1 MYQCPNC
8 GGGLRFDILS
18 QQMKCDFCQTL
29 ADPLAFSSFKGAQE
43 DTEFEVT
50 KFLCNQCGAEI
61 ISQDNTAAAFCS
73 FCGASTLLMSRLSR
87 EKKPDAIIP
96 FKRTKEDCISA
107 YLQKMKHSF
116 FAPNELK
123 DAKCVN
129 SFRGIYMP
137 YWVYDVSHKGGFRFH
152 GVKTSRQGSYDITRH
167 FDLTA
172 NIDADYQGV
181 THDAAKEF
189 SDDISES
196 LAPYNIREM
205 QHFNA
210 AYLSGFYADTYD
222 VSSRIY
228 DEDVLKLT
236 EDLSYDEAKK
246 NPAFRGYTIKR
257 PGGTSHNLFNTTM
270 EYPHYA
276 MLPVWFMS
284 YRKGDRVAYVTINGQ
299 TGKISAD
306 VPVDY
311 KKYTIGSLL
320 LAIPIFLL
328 LNFAISIKAKS
339 AMVASMIIAL
349 ITFFI
354 SISETKKI
362 IKKDSGVDD
371 KGLVAAQPHLKRQNN
386 RISITQIFKKR
397 WAEKKG
403 FLGIT
408 LDLCTALISLLL
420 LIFNPVSD
428 YFYYGGAVLSIIAVF
443 LTIVD
448 IMRDYNI
455 LATRKLPQF
464 NREGGDDGVR

>member
-8 GGGLRFDILS
+8 GGGLRFDIAS
-18 QQMKCDFCQTL
+18 QMMKCDYCQTM
-29 ADPLAFSSFKGAQE
+29 AEPSAFSSFKGAQE

-73 FCGASTLLMSRLSR
+73 FCGASTLLISRLSH

-116 FAPNELK
+116 FAPDELK
-123 DAKCVN
+123 DAKCIN

-137 YWVYDVSHKGGFRFH
+137 YWVYDVSHKGGFKLQ
-152 GVKTSRQGSYDITRH
+152 GKKVSREGSYDITKYY
-167 FDLTA
+167 DLTA
-172 NIDADYQGV
+172 EIDADYQGV
-181 THDAAKEF
+181 THDAAREF
-189 SDDISES
+189 SDDISEC

-205 QHFNA
+205 KHFNA

-222 VSSRIY
+222 VNSRIY

-236 EDLSYDEAKK
+236 QNLSMDVATKHPVFKQYGVTAS
-246 NPAFRGYTIKR
+246 NSIKR
-257 PGGTSHNLFNTTM
+257 NPFNTTM

-284 YRKGDRVAYVTINGQ
+284 YRKGDRVAYVSINGQ

-306 VPVDY
+306 IPVDY

-320 LAIPIFLL
+320 LALPIFLF
-328 LNFAISIKAKS
+328 LNFAISITAKT
-339 AMVASMIIAL
+339 AMVVSMLIAL
-349 ITFFI
+349 TTFFI

-362 IKKDSGVDD
+362 FKKDSGVDD
-371 KGLVAAQPHLKRQNN
+371 KGLMSAQPQQRNSNGK
-386 RISITQIFKKR
+386 ISITQVFKKR

-403 FLGIT
+403 QWGIT
-408 LDLCTALISLLL
+408 LDLCTALISLMIL
-420 LIFNPVSD
+420 LINPVSD

-443 LTIVD
+443 LTVID
-448 IMRDYNI
+448 IMREYNI